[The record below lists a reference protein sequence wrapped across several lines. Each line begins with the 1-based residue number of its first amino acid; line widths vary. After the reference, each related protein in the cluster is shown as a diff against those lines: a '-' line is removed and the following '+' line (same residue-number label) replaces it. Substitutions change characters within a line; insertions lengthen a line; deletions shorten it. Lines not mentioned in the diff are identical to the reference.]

1 MKLRRMLLYTIPS
14 IIRHLV
20 SRNYQLYERILRH
33 LSTREDIWIVPQGE
47 YISWWKERE
56 NATLRVW
63 VSEGSCHVHTSLENG
78 VIERFPGE
86 FLDSPTVPCK
96 ETEFSG
102 EVWITLNNDLEKK
115 DLLIEILK
123 REGIPNL
130 RIADE
135 GEFMLSQED
144 VGPILGGVDGKLRRV
159 ESFEAIVR
167 AIRQV
172 VIDKL
177 AARGLSLFR
186 IWYHPRVDGIV
197 IQAVFS
203 PRFDVDRAITN
214 LPRIR
219 ALEREYDVSSTVYIR
234 VFCPFYTDRD
244 IQTLASMPGC
254 PEIALHGE
262 FVSHARKCGDES
274 RAAGAEKA
282 HLEKL
287 IGRPVLGVAMHGGE
301 LAYNKSENTD
311 DAIQRAG
318 FLYDTTNWVH
328 YYFPFKE
335 IVNGQFSQFY
345 SLPHSFSDFSLLPFK
360 FTRKVVN
367 GQVQK
372 SYSLVHILRTINT
385 PDVWDYK
392 RLAYE
397 KAIAKMNEVRRQNG
411 VLVVTLHPIYFGFFS
426 YFSRPKNWILLAK
439 FLPSYLKRSLS

>member
-1 MKLRRMLLYTIPS
+1 M
-14 IIRHLV
+14 

-33 LSTREDIWIVPQGE
+33 LSTQEDIWIVPQGK

-63 VSEGSCHVHTSLENG
+63 VSEGICHVHTSLENG

-86 FLDSPTVPCK
+86 FLDSPTVPCE

-123 REGIPNL
+123 REGILNL

-135 GEFMLSQED
+135 GEFMLSQGD
-144 VGPILGGVDGKLRRV
+144 MGPVFEGIDGKLRRV
-159 ESFEAIVR
+159 KSFEARVR

-177 AARGLSLFR
+177 AVRGLPLVR
-186 IWYHPRVDGIV
+186 IWYHPRVDGTV
-197 IQAVFS
+197 MQAVFS

-219 ALEREYDVSSTVYIR
+219 ALEREYNVSSTLYIR
-234 VFCPFYTDRD
+234 VSCPFYTGRA
-244 IQTLASMPGC
+244 IQELASMPGC

-262 FVSHARKCGDES
+262 FVSHARKYGDEF

-301 LAYNKSENTD
+301 LAYNKSESTD
-311 DAIQRAG
+311 DAIQEAG
-318 FLYDTTNWVH
+318 FFYDTTQWVH

-335 IVNGQFSQFY
+335 IVNGQFSRFY

-372 SYSLVHILRTINT
+372 SYSLVHVLRTINT

-392 RLAYE
+392 RVAYE
-397 KAIAKMNEVRRQNG
+397 KAIAKMNEVREQNG
-411 VLVVTLHPIYFGFFS
+411 IFVITLHPTYFGFFS
-426 YFSRPKNWILLAK
+426 YLSRPRNWIGLARFLL
-439 FLPSYLKRSLS
+439 SYFKRSVS